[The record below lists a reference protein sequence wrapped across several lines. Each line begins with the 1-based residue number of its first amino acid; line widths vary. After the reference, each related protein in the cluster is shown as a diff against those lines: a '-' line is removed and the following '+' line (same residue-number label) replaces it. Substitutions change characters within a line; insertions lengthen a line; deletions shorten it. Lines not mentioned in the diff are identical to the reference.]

1 MTSDA
6 PMHDATPKAVT
17 SSCATAPTA
26 KPAKREPRI
35 SANVEVGADHKWL
48 MMSGGSRVR
57 QEPPRKIR
65 EMIGCVPRD
74 PCDSARLLDYF
85 VNFTARK
92 IVR

>member
-1 MTSDA
+1 VTSDA

-48 MMSGGSRVR
+48 MMSGGSRFR
-57 QEPPRKIR
+57 QDAAPKN
-65 EMIGCVPRD
+65 
-74 PCDSARLLDYF
+74 S
-85 VNFTARK
+85 
-92 IVR
+92 